1 MVDPVVS
8 LCIGQV
14 AHLDSGPLYLCSC
27 KSAVVRAVGK
37 TTAKV
42 DHEVHYAI
50 RAGAILH
57 DTDMLQIS
65 SSVKQRLKI
74 AIPH

>member
-1 MVDPVVS
+1 MVDSVVS

-14 AHLDSGPLYLCSC
+14 AHFDSGLLYLCSC

-50 RAGAILH
+50 RGGAILH
-57 DTDMLQIS
+57 GTDMVQIS